1 MSISVAVVGATG
13 RMGKL
18 ALELIDAAQDLR
30 LHAALDSKSE
40 LSQVLGADVVFDVT
54 RFNVSESVVTYCIDN
69 GLKVLVGTSG
79 WSASK
84 LALIEAKIKAA
95 TAAANA
101 GATAAPAVLIIPN
114 FSIGSM
120 LASKFAAEAAVFF
133 NSIEIVEA
141 HHAGKIDSPSGTAV
155 RTAEMISHARAEAQ
169 LTQPLVPG
177 VGQPARGQIAAGVP
191 IHSLRLSGVSAKQD
205 IFFGGE
211 SELLTLSHETTTV
224 RAYQAG
230 ILLSL
235 RAAASAVGL
244 TVGLQAVVE
253 ASKR

>member
-1 MSISVAVVGATG
+1 MTISVAVVGATG

-40 LSQVLGADVVFDVT
+40 LEQVLGADVVLDVT
-54 RFNVSESVVTYCIDN
+54 RFEVSEKVVAFCIAN
-69 GLKVLVGTSG
+69 GLKVVVGTSG

-84 LALIEAKIKAA
+84 LAAVEATLEAARVGAPAEGGKAA
-95 TAAANA
+95 
-101 GATAAPAVLIIPN
+101 VLVIPN

-120 LASKFAAEAAVFF
+120 LASKFAAEAATFF
-133 NSIEIVEA
+133 DSIEIVEA

-155 RTAEMISHARAEAQ
+155 RTAEMIAHARAEAE
-169 LTQPLVPG
+169 LTQPLLPG
-177 VGQPARGQIAAGVP
+177 VGQPARGQVAAGVP

-205 IFFGGE
+205 VLFGGE
-211 SELLTLSHETTTV
+211 SELLTISHETTSV
-224 RAYQAG
+224 RAYQTG
-230 ILLSL
+230 ILLSI
-235 RAAASAVGL
+235 RTAATAKGL

-253 ASKR
+253 AARG